1 MYRKSTL
8 QQNHPKK
15 VPTQQHI
22 KPCWFQTNKEIGI
35 NNIYAIYLTK
45 GGYCVNIRI
54 LNKNDV
60 NEFRELRL
68 KGLKTDA
75 TAFGSTYEREK
86 WFYFGKI

>member
-1 MYRKSTL
+1 M
-8 QQNHPKK
+8 
-15 VPTQQHI
+15 
-22 KPCWFQTNKEIGI
+22 
-35 NNIYAIYLTK
+35 
-45 GGYCVNIRI
+45 NIRI

-75 TAFGSTYEREK
+75 TAFGLHMKEK